1 MRRGTQDWRRP
12 TIEIRLLGPFHVV
25 VDGSP
30 LSLSSARQRA
40 LLTTL
45 ALSCG
50 RLVSIDALARGVWG
64 DEPPER
70 IRGSLQTNVMRLRRL
85 FGEQVVVTE
94 PDGYRLLLDPARV
107 DALRFLSLL
116 DRAVDE
122 KAQAERVSLAEAI
135 GLWGGTP
142 LEGVGSPTL
151 AGEWG
156 PLLTERYLFAVERRI
171 DLDTGTV
178 PDAELVA
185 ELTDLVAQHP
195 LRESLW
201 ERLVRIL
208 ARSGRRAEALA
219 RYARLRSLLAEE
231 LGVEPGG
238 ELRRLHAELL
248 ATDRPAVPAFPVPRQ
263 LPFDVTGFSGRE
275 SELAELERFLAQ
287 GQTGTTRIV
296 VIEGTA
302 GVGKTS
308 LAVHWSHRLRENFP
322 DGQLFVDLRGHSA
335 GTPVTPMDALSGFLQ
350 AVGVLA
356 DALPSTVEQRSA
368 ALRSRLAGTR
378 MLLLLDNARD
388 ADQIRPLLPGSG
400 NLVVVTSRNQLRGLV
415 AREGAR
421 RMPLRSLDDHAARAL
436 LAESVGRAR
445 LDAEPG
451 AVAELTQ
458 LCGGLPLALALAGE
472 RASRFSGTS
481 LAWIVDEL
489 RDQRVR
495 LDTLRDPQDA
505 GTDLRAAFSWSYKAL
520 RPEAARLFRLLGL
533 FPGVPIRVSTA
544 AVTAGV
550 DVLAA
555 RELIDQLASA
565 HLLSQ
570 PSTDRYR
577 FHDLLRVYAAE
588 LAEGDVPSEREAAL
602 RRLIDWYTA
611 GVAAANE
618 LIRPDLLTSDVVLEP
633 ADGPP
638 HDFADHD
645 EATAWYVEE
654 RPALAALVRVAA
666 DHDWA
671 SRAWK
676 LAWLLRA
683 FYTERHDQE
692 DWIGTAEIAVEA
704 TRAAVDPLGLQYAA
718 NNLGSAYLRAL
729 RTDEG
734 LEALEEA
741 RKASVE
747 TGGSEVSVAILSN
760 LSGAYYLRSEF
771 EKSEQVAAEAARL
784 ASDTGQRTFVPHA
797 LLNISASRIGI
808 GAYDGAVEA
817 ALEARQAFA
826 ELGDRYHAA
835 LALSNAGEALAGAS
849 RYEEAESHCSRAL
862 AELRELGAEYG
873 TIDVLINLTRL
884 MLATGWSE
892 EAEAYGAEALAV
904 CQRLGDPRADEV
916 RTMLSVPP
924 PG

>member
-1 MRRGTQDWRRP
+1 M
-12 TIEIRLLGPFHVV
+12 
-25 VDGSP
+25 DGSP
-30 LSLSSARQRA
+30 RSLSSARQRA
-40 LLTTL
+40 LLATL

-64 DEPPER
+64 EEPPER

-85 FGEQVVVTE
+85 FGESVVVTE
-94 PDGYRLLLDPARV
+94 PDGYRLVLDPGRV

-116 DRAVDE
+116 EEAVEKEPASERAL
-122 KAQAERVSLAEAI
+122 LAEAI
-135 GLWGGTP
+135 ALWGGTP

-151 AGEWG
+151 ADEWG

-171 DLDTGTV
+171 DLDTGRV
-178 PDAELVA
+178 AEAELVA

-219 RYARLRSLLAEE
+219 RYARLRSLLVDE
-231 LGVEPGG
+231 LGVEPGA

-248 ATDRPAVPAFPVPRQ
+248 AADAPITPQPLPVTASPIPRQ
-263 LPFDVTGFSGRE
+263 LPFDVAGFTGRE
-275 SELAELERFLAQ
+275 TELTELDGFLGQ
-287 GQTGTTRIV
+287 GGPTRIV

-308 LAVHWSHRLRENFP
+308 LAVHWSHRLRERFP

-421 RMPLRSLDDHAARAL
+421 RMSLRSLDEHAARAL
-436 LAESVGRAR
+436 LAESVGRER

-481 LAWIVDEL
+481 LAYIVDEL

-544 AVTAGV
+544 AVAAGTG
-550 DVLAA
+550 VLEA
-555 RELIDQLASA
+555 RELIDHLASA
-565 HLLSQ
+565 HLLNQ
-570 PSTDRYR
+570 PRTDRYR

-588 LAEGDVPSEREAAL
+588 LAEDDVPGEREAAL

-611 GVAAANE
+611 AVAAANQ
-618 LIRPDLLTSDVVLEP
+618 LIRPDLLTADVRLEP
-633 ADGPP
+633 VDGPSLG
-638 HDFADHD
+638 FADHE
-645 EATAWYVEE
+645 EATAWYIEE

-666 DHDWA
+666 EHGWA

-692 DWIGTAEIAVEA
+692 DWLATAELAVEA
-704 TRAAVDPLGLQYAA
+704 TRAASDSLGLQYAA

-729 RTDEG
+729 RIDEG

-741 RKASVE
+741 RKASAE
-747 TGGSEVSVAILSN
+747 TGGSEVTVAILSN
-760 LSGAYYLRSEF
+760 LSGAYHLRSEF
-771 EKSEQVAAEAARL
+771 EKSEQLASEAARL
-784 ASDTGQRTFVPHA
+784 AAEAGQRTFVPHA
-797 LLNISASRIGI
+797 LLNISASRIGM

-826 ELGDRYHAA
+826 DLGDRYHAA
-835 LALSNAGEALAGAS
+835 LALSNSGEALEGAK
-849 RYEEAESHCSRAL
+849 RYEEAEASSSAAL
-862 AELRELGAEYG
+862 AELRALGAEYG
-873 TIDVLINLTRL
+873 TIDTLSTLTKI
-884 MLATGWSE
+884 MLSMGRTEDAQ
-892 EAEAYGAEALAV
+892 AYGAEALAV
-904 CQRLGDPRADEV
+904 CQRLGDPRAEEI
-916 RTMLSVPP
+916 RAMLSVPP

>member
-1 MRRGTQDWRRP
+1 
-12 TIEIRLLGPFHVV
+12 
-25 VDGSP
+25 
-30 LSLSSARQRA
+30 
-40 LLTTL
+40 
-45 ALSCG
+45 
-50 RLVSIDALARGVWG
+50 
-64 DEPPER
+64 
-70 IRGSLQTNVMRLRRL
+70 MRLRRL
-85 FGEQVVVTE
+85 LGEQVVVTE
-94 PDGYRLLLDPARV
+94 PDGYRLVLDPGRV

-116 DRAVDE
+116 DEATE
-122 KAQAERVSLAEAI
+122 KTPASERKLLAEAI
-135 GLWGGTP
+135 SLWGGAP

-151 AGEWG
+151 ADEWG

-171 DLDTGTV
+171 DLDGGV
-178 PDAELVA
+178 VADAELVA

-201 ERLVRIL
+201 ERLVLIL

-219 RYARLRSLLAEE
+219 RYARLRSLLADE
-231 LGVEPGG
+231 LGVEPGAG
-238 ELRRLHAELL
+238 LRRLHAELL
-248 ATDRPAVPAFPVPRQ
+248 AADAPAAPPAPVSPVPRQ
-263 LPFDVTGFSGRE
+263 LPFDVTGFTGRE
-275 SELAELERFLAQ
+275 TELAELDGFL
-287 GQTGTTRIV
+287 GQDGPTRIV

-308 LAVHWSHRLRENFP
+308 LAVHWSHRLRERFP

-350 AVGVLA
+350 SVGVLA

-421 RMPLRSLDDHAARAL
+421 RMPLRSLDERAARAL

-472 RASRFSGTS
+472 RASRFAGTS

-505 GTDLRAAFSWSYKAL
+505 GTDLRAAFSWSYNAL
-520 RPEAARLFRLLGL
+520 RPAAARLFRLLGL
-533 FPGVPIRVSTA
+533 FPGVPVRVSTA
-544 AVTAGV
+544 AVAAGV
-550 DVLAA
+550 GVLQA

-565 HLLSQ
+565 HLLNQ

-588 LAEGDVPSEREAAL
+588 LAEDDDAAEREAAL

-611 GVAAANE
+611 AVAAANE
-618 LIRPDLLTSDVVLEP
+618 LIRPDLLTADVVLEP
-633 ADGPP
+633 VEGPP
-638 HDFADHD
+638 LGFADHD
-645 EATAWYVEE
+645 EATAWYIEE
-654 RPALAALVRVAA
+654 RPALAALVRIAA
-666 DHDWA
+666 DHGWA

-692 DWIGTAEIAVEA
+692 DWISTGVLAVEA
-704 TRAAVDPLGLQYAA
+704 TRAAADPLGLQYAA

-741 RKASVE
+741 RKASAE
-747 TGGSEVSVAILSN
+747 TGGSEVTVAILSN

-771 EKSEQVAAEAARL
+771 EKSEQVASEAARL
-784 ASDTGQRTFVPHA
+784 AADNGQRTFVPHA
-797 LLNISASRIGI
+797 LLNISASRIGM

-826 ELGDRYHAA
+826 DVGDRYHAA
-835 LALSNAGEALAGAS
+835 LALSNSGEALAGAK
-849 RYEEAESHCSRAL
+849 RYEEAEASSSRAL
-862 AELRELGAEYG
+862 GELRELGAEYG
-873 TIDVLINLTRL
+873 TIDTLITLTKI
-884 MLATGWSE
+884 MLSTGRTE
-892 EAEAYGAEALAV
+892 DANTYGAEALAV
-904 CQRLGDPRADEV
+904 CQRLGDPRAEEI